1 MPRLHAEERRQ
12 QLINVATRLFAE
24 SGYDATTTAAIAGA
38 AGVTEPVLYRH
49 FPSKQ
54 ALFLT
59 VVRTASKQALE
70 HFRQLAKD
78 TPEAQQSLRQFV
90 TQLPSDL
97 NRQADAQHVLHG
109 AIATSRDRRV
119 LVATRTHYRQ
129 LQRLFT
135 HVIRKAKKAGPA
147 KAERSAAILSWHLV
161 LLSLGYAI
169 LTMNIDPLDERLVD
183 HVFQSVLM
191 PPGRSDR
198 SRA

>member
-1 MPRLHAEERRQ
+1 MPRLHAAERRQ

-24 SGYDATTTAAIAGA
+24 SGYDATTTAAIASA

-59 VVRTASKQALE
+59 VVRTVSKQALE
-70 HFRQLAKD
+70 HFRHL
-78 TPEAQQSLRQFV
+78 TNGNLETQSLRQFV
-90 TQLPSDL
+90 TQLPAQL

-119 LVATRTHYRQ
+119 LLTARAHYRQ

-135 HVIRKAKKAGPA
+135 HAIRKTKKAGA
-147 KAERSAAILSWHLV
+147 ARAERSAAILSWHLV

-169 LTMNIDPLDERLVD
+169 LSMNVDPLDERLVD
-183 HVFQSVLM
+183 QVFQSALM
-191 PPGRSDR
+191 PPGRS
-198 SRA
+198 RA